1 MTIIFGF
8 LYFLSFFL
16 LWLGAGLII
25 RAIDQISKKINLS
38 SFSLSFFVLGL
49 LTSIPELALG
59 INAIINGTPEI
70 FVGNLIGGAVALL
83 LLVIP
88 SLAIFGDGI
97 KISHQLD
104 EKNLIFSLLVVI
116 APVFFIADN
125 LITRTEGVF
134 LILIY
139 GILVYFIEKK
149 KGLLERVKED
159 LFSKETHI
167 LEDLGKTILGV
178 VIVFL
183 TSRFIVNQTIVYSQ
197 ALKIPLFLVSVIFLS
212 IGTNL
217 PELSLAIRS
226 IVSKKKEIAFGDYLG
241 SASANSFLFG
251 FLTLINGRRI
261 NVSHYSKITLI
272 LGLFSFLLFYLFSRS
287 KNEIS
292 KEEGKILLLTYL
304 LFVLVEMMI

>member
-1 MTIIFGF
+1 MTIIFSF
-8 LYFLSFFL
+8 LYFLSFFI
-16 LWLGAGLII
+16 LWFGAGLII
-25 RAIDQISKKINLS
+25 KAVDQLSKKINLS

-49 LTSIPELALG
+49 LTSVPELALG
-59 INAIINGTPEI
+59 INAVIDGTPEI

-88 SLAIFGDGI
+88 SLAIFGNGI
-97 KISHQLD
+97 KITHQLD
-104 EKNLIFSLLVVI
+104 EKNLIFSLLVVV

-125 LITRTEGVF
+125 LVTRTEGVF
-134 LILIY
+134 LMLIY

-149 KGLLERVKED
+149 KGLLEKVKD
-159 LFSKETHI
+159 NLFSKETHF
-167 LEDLGKTILGV
+167 LEDLGKMILGV

-197 ALKIPLFLVSVIFLS
+197 GLKIPIFLVSVLLLS

-217 PELSLAIRS
+217 PEFSLDIRS
-226 IVSKKKEIAFGDYLG
+226 IISKKKEIAFGDYLG
-241 SASANSFLFG
+241 SASANTFLFG
-251 FLTLINGRRI
+251 FLTLINGKRI
-261 NVSHYSKITLI
+261 NISHYSKITLI
-272 LGLFSFLLFYLFSRS
+272 LVLFSLFLFYLFSRS
-287 KNEIS
+287 KKEIS